1 MIHYTT
7 IDEKYFKK
15 YKNIYFLLALI
26 CKIYETTE
34 FFFTDLVRPQIT
46 LFMMIIVIPEDIMN
60 LVMVMIVEVT
70 VPAVPEV
77 VKTVLEVVAGKY

>member
-1 MIHYTT
+1 MSYVLR
-7 IDEKYFKK
+7 
-15 YKNIYFLLALI
+15 NIRYVFLLALI